1 MAQAW
6 ACLEQDYRPI
16 AGVVEINHAF
26 SLLKIDSD
34 YHMKYTLIHEISH
47 VLGFSEYYF
56 DKFDFIYSEN
66 KNVDVVN
73 YLNSPKVIE
82 KVEKAKLHFK
92 TNKI

>member
-1 MAQAW
+1 
-6 ACLEQDYRPI
+6 
-16 AGVVEINHAF
+16 
-26 SLLKIDSD
+26 
-34 YHMKYTLIHEISH
+34 MKYTLIHEISH

-82 KVEKAKLHFK
+82 KVEKAKLHFNLFNI
-92 TNKI
+92 NKNFFHSLLKNNNQLYK